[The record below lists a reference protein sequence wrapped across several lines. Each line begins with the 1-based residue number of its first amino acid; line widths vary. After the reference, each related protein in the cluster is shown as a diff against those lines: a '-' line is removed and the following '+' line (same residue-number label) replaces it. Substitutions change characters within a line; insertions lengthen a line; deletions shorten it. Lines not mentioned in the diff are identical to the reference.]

1 MYELSLPREDLL
13 PAMKNVLKHS
23 KRRLYLTRSGKLT
36 AKRVQAE
43 PMETVVAAAKLC
55 VRLGIDM
62 TEFTYET
69 VKA

>member
-1 MYELSLPREDLL
+1 
-13 PAMKNVLKHS
+13 MKNVLKHS

-36 AKRVQAE
+36 ANRLQAE
-43 PMETVVAAAKLC
+43 PMETVISAAKLC